1 MEIKGVFNSKIEQL
15 FTVFFSSVKISRCR
29 LRIKFDED
37 PSVVEENNYLTKTVN
52 VSIVYDLDAWP
63 KGPTSNFKFNKG
75 LFGAANIVKNSDK
88 EKYVYSGYRI
98 TFDSVGL
105 WSFDNDIARNVISFS
120 VDDSSPSHSENRK
133 NNLFNIR

>member
-15 FTVFFSSVKISRCR
+15 FTVFFSSVKISGCR

-37 PSVVEENNYLTKTVN
+37 PLVVEENNYLTKTVK

-75 LFGAANIVKNSDK
+75 LFGATNIVKNSDK
-88 EKYVYSGYRI
+88 EKYVYSGYGIVQVFRVLKMTLLEMLKFLVLIIVHHLILTIVRI
-98 TFDSVGL
+98 TF
-105 WSFDNDIARNVISFS
+105 
-120 VDDSSPSHSENRK
+120 
-133 NNLFNIR
+133 